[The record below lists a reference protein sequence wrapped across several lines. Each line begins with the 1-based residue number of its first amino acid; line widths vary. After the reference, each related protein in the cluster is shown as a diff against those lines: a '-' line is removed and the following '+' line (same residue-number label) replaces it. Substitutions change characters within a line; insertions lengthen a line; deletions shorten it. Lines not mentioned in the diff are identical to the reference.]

1 MKKFYN
7 TRDSYI
13 VYKNMS
19 ANPINISQYVQ
30 IINHFMKFLSSK
42 LLSTGEIILP
52 ERLGRLSIFGKKV
65 NIRIENG
72 EIKGLAPDW
81 VKTKQLWDSDEVA
94 KNNKQLVYHFNEET
108 NGIRYKFS
116 WSKNRVLVSNKT
128 LYNLRMTRSNKR
140 ELSRLVREGKEY
152 LIGAYRRADVEN
164 FNYYYKSSVLLINNE
179 LIRRQMKP
187 RSFITTLLYLL

>member
-7 TRDSYI
+7 TRDSYV

-19 ANPINISQYVQ
+19 VNPINISQYVQ

-42 LLSTGEIILP
+42 LLSTGEINIP
-52 ERLGRLSIFGKKV
+52 ERLGKLSIFGKKV

-81 VKTKQLWDSDEVA
+81 VKTKELWDSDEEA

-108 NGIRYKFS
+108 NGIRYKFF

-152 LIGAYRRADVEN
+152 LIN
-164 FNYYYKSSVLLINNE
+164 
-179 LIRRQMKP
+179 
-187 RSFITTLLYLL
+187 

>member
-7 TRDSYI
+7 TRDSYV

-19 ANPINISQYVQ
+19 DNPINISEYVQ
-30 IINHFMKFLSSK
+30 IINQFMKFLILK

-65 NIRIENG
+65 NVRIEDG

-94 KNNKQLVYHFNEET
+94 KSNKQLVYHFNEET

-140 ELSRLVREGKEY
+140 ELSKLVREGKEY
-152 LIGAYRRADVEN
+152 LIV
-164 FNYYYKSSVLLINNE
+164 K
-179 LIRRQMKP
+179 
-187 RSFITTLLYLL
+187 

>member
-7 TRDSYI
+7 TRDSYV

-19 ANPINISQYVQ
+19 VNPINISQYVQ

-42 LLSTGEIILP
+42 LLSTGEINIP
-52 ERLGRLSIFGKKV
+52 ERLGKLSIFGKKV
-65 NIRIENG
+65 NVRIEDG

-81 VKTKQLWDSDEVA
+81 VKTKQLWESDEEA

-140 ELSRLVREGKEY
+140 ELSRLVREEKEY
-152 LIGAYRRADVEN
+152 LIKD
-164 FNYYYKSSVLLINNE
+164 
-179 LIRRQMKP
+179 
-187 RSFITTLLYLL
+187 

>member
-19 ANPINISQYVQ
+19 VNPINISEYVQ
-30 IINHFMKFLSSK
+30 IINQFMKFLILK

-65 NIRIENG
+65 NVRIEDG

-81 VKTKQLWDSDEVA
+81 VKTKQLWDSDEEA

-108 NGIRYKFS
+108 NGIRYKFF

-140 ELSRLVREGKEY
+140 ELSKLVKEGKEY
-152 LIGAYRRADVEN
+152 LIV
-164 FNYYYKSSVLLINNE
+164 K
-179 LIRRQMKP
+179 
-187 RSFITTLLYLL
+187 

>member
-1 MKKFYN
+1 MKNFYN
-7 TRDSYI
+7 TRDSYV

-19 ANPINISQYVQ
+19 DNPINISEYVQ
-30 IINHFMKFLSSK
+30 IINQFMKFLILK

-65 NIRIENG
+65 NVRIEDG

-94 KNNKQLVYHFNEET
+94 KSNKQLVYHFNEET

-140 ELSRLVREGKEY
+140 ELSRLVKNNKEY
-152 LIGAYRRADVEN
+152 LIKD
-164 FNYYYKSSVLLINNE
+164 
-179 LIRRQMKP
+179 
-187 RSFITTLLYLL
+187 

>member
-1 MKKFYN
+1 MKNFYN

-13 VYKNMS
+13 IYKNMS
-19 ANPINISQYVQ
+19 DNPINITQYVQ
-30 IINHFMKFLSSK
+30 IINQFMKFLICK
-42 LLSTGEIILP
+42 LFETGEINIP
-52 ERLGRLSIFGKKV
+52 ERLGKLTISGKKV
-65 NIRIENG
+65 KVRIEDG

-81 VKTKQLWDSDEVA
+81 VKTKQLWESDEEA

-140 ELSRLVREGKEY
+140 ELSKLVREGKEY
-152 LIGAYRRADVEN
+152 LIV
-164 FNYYYKSSVLLINNE
+164 K
-179 LIRRQMKP
+179 
-187 RSFITTLLYLL
+187 

>member
-7 TRDSYI
+7 TRDSYV

-19 ANPINISQYVQ
+19 DNPINISEYVQ
-30 IINHFMKFLSSK
+30 IINQFMKFLITK
-42 LLSTGEIILP
+42 LLTTGEINIP
-52 ERLGRLSIFGKKV
+52 ERLGKLSIFGKKV
-65 NIRIENG
+65 NVRIENG

-81 VKTKQLWDSDEVA
+81 VKTKQLWDSDEEA

-140 ELSRLVREGKEY
+140 ELSKLVREGKEY
-152 LIGAYRRADVEN
+152 LIKD
-164 FNYYYKSSVLLINNE
+164 
-179 LIRRQMKP
+179 
-187 RSFITTLLYLL
+187 

>member
-7 TRDSYI
+7 TRDSYV

-19 ANPINISQYVQ
+19 DNPINISEYVQ
-30 IINHFMKFLSSK
+30 IINQFMKFLILK

-65 NIRIENG
+65 NVRIEDG

-94 KNNKQLVYHFNEET
+94 KSNKQLVYHFNEET

-140 ELSRLVREGKEY
+140 ELSKLVREGKEY
-152 LIGAYRRADVEN
+152 LIKD
-164 FNYYYKSSVLLINNE
+164 
-179 LIRRQMKP
+179 
-187 RSFITTLLYLL
+187 

>member
-7 TRDSYI
+7 TRDSYV

-19 ANPINISQYVQ
+19 DNPINISQYVQ

-42 LLSTGEIILP
+42 LLSTGEIIIP
-52 ERLGRLSIFGKKV
+52 ERLGKLSIFGKKV
-65 NIRIENG
+65 KIRIEDG

-81 VKTKQLWDSDEVA
+81 VKTKELWDSDPIA
-94 KNNKQLVYHFNEET
+94 KQNKQLVYHFNEET
-108 NGIRYKFS
+108 NGIRYKFA

-140 ELSRLVREGKEY
+140 ELSKLVREGREY
-152 LIGAYRRADVEN
+152 LIKN
-164 FNYYYKSSVLLINNE
+164 
-179 LIRRQMKP
+179 
-187 RSFITTLLYLL
+187 

>member
-7 TRDSYI
+7 TRDSYV

-19 ANPINISQYVQ
+19 DNPINISEYVQ
-30 IINHFMKFLSSK
+30 IINQFMKFLILK

-65 NIRIENG
+65 NVRIEDG

-81 VKTKQLWDSDEVA
+81 VKTKQLWDSDEEA

-108 NGIRYKFS
+108 NGIRYKFA

-140 ELSRLVREGKEY
+140 ELSKLVREGKEY
-152 LIGAYRRADVEN
+152 LIVN
-164 FNYYYKSSVLLINNE
+164 
-179 LIRRQMKP
+179 
-187 RSFITTLLYLL
+187 

>member
-7 TRDSYI
+7 TRDSYV

-19 ANPINISQYVQ
+19 DNPINISEYVQ
-30 IINHFMKFLSSK
+30 IINHFIKFLITK
-42 LLSTGEIILP
+42 LLTTGEINIP

-65 NIRIENG
+65 NVRIEDG

-81 VKTKQLWDSDEVA
+81 VKTKQLWDSDEEA

-140 ELSRLVREGKEY
+140 ELSKLVREGKEY
-152 LIGAYRRADVEN
+152 LIKD
-164 FNYYYKSSVLLINNE
+164 
-179 LIRRQMKP
+179 
-187 RSFITTLLYLL
+187 

>member
-7 TRDSYI
+7 TRDSYV

-19 ANPINISQYVQ
+19 DNPINISEYVQ
-30 IINHFMKFLSSK
+30 IINHFMKFLITK
-42 LLSTGEIILP
+42 LLTTGEINIP

-65 NIRIENG
+65 NVRIEDG

-81 VKTKQLWDSDEVA
+81 VKTKQLWDSDEEA

-140 ELSRLVREGKEY
+140 ELSKLVREGKEY
-152 LIGAYRRADVEN
+152 LIKD
-164 FNYYYKSSVLLINNE
+164 
-179 LIRRQMKP
+179 
-187 RSFITTLLYLL
+187 

>member
-7 TRDSYI
+7 TRDSYV

-19 ANPINISQYVQ
+19 DNPINISEYVQ
-30 IINHFMKFLSSK
+30 IINQFMKFLILK

-65 NIRIENG
+65 NVRIENG

-81 VKTKQLWDSDEVA
+81 VKTKQLWDSDEEA

-108 NGIRYKFS
+108 NGIRYKFA

-140 ELSRLVREGKEY
+140 ELSKLVREGKEY
-152 LIGAYRRADVEN
+152 LIVNR
-164 FNYYYKSSVLLINNE
+164 
-179 LIRRQMKP
+179 
-187 RSFITTLLYLL
+187 

>member
-7 TRDSYI
+7 TRDSYV

-19 ANPINISQYVQ
+19 VNPINISQYVQ

-65 NIRIENG
+65 NVRIENG

-81 VKTKQLWDSDEVA
+81 VKTKQLWDSDEEA

-108 NGIRYKFS
+108 NGIRYKFF

-140 ELSRLVREGKEY
+140 ELSRLVKNNKEY
-152 LIGAYRRADVEN
+152 LIKD
-164 FNYYYKSSVLLINNE
+164 
-179 LIRRQMKP
+179 
-187 RSFITTLLYLL
+187 

>member
-7 TRDSYI
+7 IRDSYV

-19 ANPINISQYVQ
+19 VNPINISQYVQ

-42 LLSTGEIILP
+42 LLSTGEINIP
-52 ERLGRLSIFGKKV
+52 ERLGKLSIFGKKV
-65 NIRIENG
+65 NVRIEDG

-81 VKTKQLWDSDEVA
+81 VKTKQLWESDEEA

-140 ELSRLVREGKEY
+140 ELSRLVREEKEY
-152 LIGAYRRADVEN
+152 LIKD
-164 FNYYYKSSVLLINNE
+164 
-179 LIRRQMKP
+179 
-187 RSFITTLLYLL
+187 

>member
-19 ANPINISQYVQ
+19 DNPISITQYVQ
-30 IINHFMKFLSSK
+30 IINQFMKFLMCK
-42 LLSTGEIILP
+42 LFETGEINIP
-52 ERLGRLSIFGKKV
+52 ERLGKLSIFGKKV
-65 NIRIENG
+65 KVRIEDG

-81 VKTKQLWDSDEVA
+81 VKTKELWESDSTA
-94 KNNKQLVYHFNEET
+94 KERKQLVYHFNEDT

-128 LYNLRMTRSNKR
+128 LYTLRMTRTNKR
-140 ELSRLVREGKEY
+140 ELSRLVKNNKEY
-152 LIGAYRRADVEN
+152 LIVN
-164 FNYYYKSSVLLINNE
+164 
-179 LIRRQMKP
+179 
-187 RSFITTLLYLL
+187 

>member
-7 TRDSYI
+7 TRDSYV

-19 ANPINISQYVQ
+19 DNPINISEYVQ
-30 IINHFMKFLSSK
+30 IINQFMKFLILK

-65 NIRIENG
+65 NVRIEDG

-81 VKTKQLWDSDEVA
+81 VKTKQLWDSDEEA

-108 NGIRYKFS
+108 NGIRYKFA

-152 LIGAYRRADVEN
+152 LIKD
-164 FNYYYKSSVLLINNE
+164 
-179 LIRRQMKP
+179 
-187 RSFITTLLYLL
+187 

>member
-7 TRDSYI
+7 TRDSYV

-19 ANPINISQYVQ
+19 DNPINISEYVQ
-30 IINHFMKFLSSK
+30 IINQFMKFLILK

-65 NIRIENG
+65 NVRIEDG

-81 VKTKQLWDSDEVA
+81 VKTKQLWDSDEEA

-108 NGIRYKFS
+108 NGIRYKFA

-140 ELSRLVREGKEY
+140 ELSKLVRGGKEY
-152 LIGAYRRADVEN
+152 LIKD
-164 FNYYYKSSVLLINNE
+164 
-179 LIRRQMKP
+179 
-187 RSFITTLLYLL
+187 

>member
-7 TRDSYI
+7 TRDSYV

-19 ANPINISQYVQ
+19 DNPINISEYVQ
-30 IINHFMKFLSSK
+30 IINQFMKFLILK

-65 NIRIENG
+65 NVRIEDG

-81 VKTKQLWDSDEVA
+81 VKTKQLWDSDEEA

-140 ELSRLVREGKEY
+140 ELSKLVRGGKEY
-152 LIGAYRRADVEN
+152 LIV
-164 FNYYYKSSVLLINNE
+164 K
-179 LIRRQMKP
+179 
-187 RSFITTLLYLL
+187 

>member
-19 ANPINISQYVQ
+19 VNPINISQYVQ
-30 IINHFMKFLSSK
+30 IINHFMKFLITK
-42 LLSTGEIILP
+42 LLITGEINIP
-52 ERLGRLSIFGKKV
+52 ERLGKLSIFGKKV
-65 NIRIENG
+65 NVRIEDG

-81 VKTKQLWDSDEVA
+81 VKTKELWDSDPIA
-94 KNNKQLVYHFNEET
+94 KQNKQLVYHFNEET

-140 ELSRLVREGKEY
+140 ELSKLVREGKEY
-152 LIGAYRRADVEN
+152 LVKD
-164 FNYYYKSSVLLINNE
+164 
-179 LIRRQMKP
+179 
-187 RSFITTLLYLL
+187 

>member
-1 MKKFYN
+1 MKKFFN
-7 TRDSYI
+7 TRDSYV

-30 IINHFMKFLSSK
+30 ITNHFMKFLITK
-42 LLSTGEIILP
+42 LLTTGEIILP

-65 NIRIENG
+65 NVRIEDG

-81 VKTKQLWDSDEVA
+81 VKTKQLWDSDEEA

-140 ELSRLVREGKEY
+140 ELSKLVREGKEY
-152 LIGAYRRADVEN
+152 LIKD
-164 FNYYYKSSVLLINNE
+164 
-179 LIRRQMKP
+179 
-187 RSFITTLLYLL
+187 

>member
-7 TRDSYI
+7 TRDSYV

-19 ANPINISQYVQ
+19 DNPINISEYVQ
-30 IINHFMKFLSSK
+30 IINQFMKFLILK

-65 NIRIENG
+65 NVRIENG

-81 VKTKQLWDSDEVA
+81 VKTKQLWDSDEEA

-108 NGIRYKFS
+108 NGIRYKFF

-128 LYNLRMTRSNKR
+128 LYNLKMTRSNKR
-140 ELSRLVREGKEY
+140 ELSKLVREGKEY
-152 LIGAYRRADVEN
+152 LIKD
-164 FNYYYKSSVLLINNE
+164 
-179 LIRRQMKP
+179 
-187 RSFITTLLYLL
+187 

>member
-7 TRDSYI
+7 TRDSYV

-19 ANPINISQYVQ
+19 VNPINISQYVQ

-42 LLSTGEIILP
+42 LLSTGEINIP
-52 ERLGRLSIFGKKV
+52 ERLGKLSIFGKKV
-65 NIRIENG
+65 NVRIEDG

-81 VKTKQLWDSDEVA
+81 VKTKQLWESDEEA

-108 NGIRYKFS
+108 NGIRYKFF

-152 LIGAYRRADVEN
+152 LIKD
-164 FNYYYKSSVLLINNE
+164 
-179 LIRRQMKP
+179 
-187 RSFITTLLYLL
+187 

>member
-7 TRDSYI
+7 TRDSYV

-19 ANPINISQYVQ
+19 DNPINISQYVQ
-30 IINHFMKFLSSK
+30 IINQFMKFLILK

-65 NIRIENG
+65 NVRIEDG

-94 KNNKQLVYHFNEET
+94 KSNKQLVYHFNEET

-140 ELSRLVREGKEY
+140 KLSKLVREGKEY
-152 LIGAYRRADVEN
+152 LIKD
-164 FNYYYKSSVLLINNE
+164 
-179 LIRRQMKP
+179 
-187 RSFITTLLYLL
+187 

>member
-7 TRDSYI
+7 TRDSYV

-19 ANPINISQYVQ
+19 VNPINISQYVQ
-30 IINHFMKFLSSK
+30 IINQFMKFLILK

-65 NIRIENG
+65 NVRIENG

-81 VKTKQLWDSDEVA
+81 VKTKQLWDSDEEA

-108 NGIRYKFS
+108 NGIRYKFF

-152 LIGAYRRADVEN
+152 LIV
-164 FNYYYKSSVLLINNE
+164 K
-179 LIRRQMKP
+179 
-187 RSFITTLLYLL
+187 

>member
-7 TRDSYI
+7 TRDSYV

-19 ANPINISQYVQ
+19 DNPINISEYVQ
-30 IINHFMKFLSSK
+30 IINQFMKFLILK

-65 NIRIENG
+65 NVRIEDG

-81 VKTKQLWDSDEVA
+81 VKTKQLWDSDEEA

-108 NGIRYKFS
+108 NGIRYKFF

-140 ELSRLVREGKEY
+140 ELSKLVREGKEY
-152 LIGAYRRADVEN
+152 LIKD
-164 FNYYYKSSVLLINNE
+164 
-179 LIRRQMKP
+179 
-187 RSFITTLLYLL
+187 

>member
-7 TRDSYI
+7 TRDSYV

-19 ANPINISQYVQ
+19 DNPINISEYVQ
-30 IINHFMKFLSSK
+30 IINQFMKFLILK

-65 NIRIENG
+65 NVRIEDG

-81 VKTKQLWDSDEVA
+81 VKTKQLWDSDEEA

-108 NGIRYKFS
+108 NGIRYKFA

-140 ELSRLVREGKEY
+140 ELSKLVREGKEY
-152 LIGAYRRADVEN
+152 LI
-164 FNYYYKSSVLLINNE
+164 K
-179 LIRRQMKP
+179 
-187 RSFITTLLYLL
+187 